1 MKAKNKL
8 LLLALYTAVLLGF
21 ASMDS
26 LAVPISSFASGNW
39 NAGGT
44 WVGGVVPS
52 NLDDVTIVNGHTVV
66 VNLDLTNA
74 NTQRSV
80 QSLTIQNGATLRPD
94 AGVRNIEI
102 DNDLTVAG
110 TGVAQ
115 YNYLTTGRLNW
126 VFTGV
131 TDGSGSISSAELAN
145 TQFHNLSFAGTGVT
159 GSSSGA
165 NGFIVYGNLD
175 ISALSSLDMDTD
187 LITFTNTTAK
197 TITNNNT
204 LTLASISLTSGS
216 TVTYN
221 SASGADN
228 NLEGDITVA
237 TTATLNI
244 ASPTVLDATTSTT
257 HTIANSGSL
266 NFNSGSEFNIEALSS
281 LSITGSTGD
290 INNFNGAL
298 TFAGT
303 GSFIMGARSI
313 NGTGSI
319 TTAGLTTISLANA
332 QGVKGAINLTGTR
345 TFNASTSYTF
355 TGASDTGFNYTTGND
370 VTSLGTLTVS
380 GVTTSAD
387 SFTVTTSVAGASAFT
402 ASTGTITVAGT
413 TTTIIG
419 GGAKTF
425 NNLTVTSS
433 TTATLSQSI
442 AVGGSLIQTGA
453 GSFVTGANTVA
464 MTGTGTLTLLS
475 ADFTGP
481 GAITVSGASSNV
493 TLGAALNLGAVG
505 TLTLNNTTATL
516 DLATFAIAG
525 AAIPHSTLTAGN
537 VRTSSTTGLVGNFST
552 GYAAG
557 ELSVT
562 AAVSYDFYGAG
573 AGKNLGF
580 DIGNVTG
587 GAATG
592 ILDINNL
599 TITSGDYTGAGKIF
613 SAAGN
618 ITVASGASLITAFAV
633 TMNGTTAQTITNSAA
648 TSAALTFTGLTIGN
662 GATAGVASV
671 TTASN
676 FTMAGSL
683 TMTGVDAA
691 SLTATAGTITFG
703 AGSTQTFAA
712 AGGVLTLFNATV
724 TTAQTWAA
732 GQSTPGDFRID
743 GNLLV
748 TIGAFV
754 VTAAQDITF
763 RGYNKTIEVT
773 GGSMA
778 LGDVNVTGTY
788 TTVSPFTVAGD
799 VFANTGSFNAS
810 TPSAI
815 TFSAGPLSLTNT
827 TGGTAIDSLVFYDV
841 IFAANTNTGTEIF
854 TVSRNFNTTGAF
866 NGTAGNIMFMGE
878 PSLATVTAGTIFG
891 NVNIPVGKTLQFV
904 SGTSALANTMTL
916 NGTLSVNLAAQ
927 LAGAG
932 LIAYGNNSNLI
943 LNGPVA
949 TGVVGAITASGVHTF
964 TGSARVNLEI
974 GTLANNI
981 TTLGLGGVTGGLNA
995 NINNLTLGHS
1005 GTAIADLGAAV
1016 TMYGNFTKT
1025 IGAGT
1030 VALTDGATNAIT
1042 FAGTTKT
1049 FTNLAIAANLTFD
1062 DVTISG
1068 SYSELASSNGFGVGL
1083 AAGSASSFT
1092 VNTASS
1098 WTSALATIAVMN
1110 LNSTTPASLVVT
1122 GTGTAVFNN
1131 FTVGAN
1137 STSNAITSSYTVN
1150 GNYTKTA
1157 LGTFQHTAASTVT
1170 LSGTSKTLIN
1180 DATGADNRDLLT
1192 FINLTV
1198 SGTYSTPLTSSG
1210 FNVGTSGILT
1220 VTGTGS
1226 LLVQSGLIT
1235 VPGTTEGVSFAPGS
1249 YITGT
1254 GTITLGALTVTGGV
1268 VQIASGTTV
1277 TIDGD
1282 VAGAL
1287 TITAGSLTGFGT
1299 STVVLDNG
1307 AGTNNITNGGTITFA
1322 NLSVGANAV
1331 VTNNTN
1337 FTVKKDL
1344 TVGSGASFVS
1354 STPSVIT
1361 LDSALASSTTIS
1373 NAGTLT
1379 FFDLTL
1385 GSTAAKTITTAT
1397 GFNVANNMIVGAL
1410 VTFTASAGTVTFN
1423 GGTQSLTNNNST
1435 STGLTFF
1442 GLSKTGTLILSTIT
1456 DNGFQVK
1463 SDLTASGTTGQIN
1476 FQSLATNGRLML
1488 NGTSEQNIVIG
1499 TTIINKIQLGFVTLN
1514 NTFGAKLN
1522 NATTEGDVIVY
1533 RTLRLQNG
1541 ELDLNGNNIIQLDA
1555 TNGLLSET
1563 VGNTISN
1570 SGVSTSVG
1578 YVFVDKTSATFSSNN
1593 MNGIGVTMTTAAAST
1608 MKVRRFHI
1616 PRTVGAVDGIFRVF
1630 GITSG
1635 TTTGL
1640 DAKAVFRYD
1649 ENELN
1654 GLVEA
1659 NLNVARTNNQI
1670 SGNWFLEPTTVNTTN
1685 NILTVDNINGF
1696 GTGTNYEYWTASIP
1710 VVVTTIENTKGLAV
1724 SPLVAG
1730 RQKQAIYGLNFS
1742 ANGTVDVNSVKFTL
1756 NRDITLANE
1765 FTNYF
1770 LVRSTDDNYSTT
1782 DDNTTLISG
1791 TNGSPATIAVSAT
1804 GVTFTV
1810 SGLTTAQQLSQGS
1823 SVNYFL
1829 AVDISTSTSSATA
1842 AVQPSFTEPNIS
1854 VTNGIVKSVTETGTS
1869 YTFKAG
1875 IMVDKIS
1882 NGLTASPLI
1891 ANTTNNA
1898 LLGFQMTTTS
1908 AIADGFDTLFV
1919 STNSDVTSKFSAV
1932 RLVRSTT
1939 NDITTGTLTT
1949 VKTGVISSTGITF
1962 NNLNEAGTT
1971 AAKFYFVV
1979 ADVLGGVDRNTSTVI
1994 LTIADDDLNDD
2005 ANAGPR
2011 FVNALGDV
2019 SSSFSSSTYTFDKS
2033 TVTISQTTPLVTQN
2047 TNLGRGLNSQPI
2059 YRFTLTSDNSN
2070 PITLTEAT
2078 VHATL
2083 GGSLSASA
2091 IASWR
2096 LWNDANNNDYP
2107 DAGEQIAVGV
2117 YTAANSQGNLKFSSF
2132 TTPQTF
2138 SSSRKYIV
2146 TANITSAATVNGTI
2160 ALNIISQSYLK
2171 VNSPAKVNSF
2181 ANSTG
2186 STYTV
2191 KAPGVATTA
2200 KIVGLSTNN
2209 TTSGSNVS
2217 FTVQSFDASNVP
2229 AAVTSA
2235 TTVTLNVAA
2244 GGYTFG
2250 GTPTGTILGGSSF
2263 LSITPTVNHTTG
2275 TTLATATATL
2285 TGGLSVTTVASPTFT
2300 IFKTAPTTNGVVTL
2314 GTVTSS
2320 SILISS
2326 WTSGTGGTGRL
2337 VVVSANTP
2345 PVAPVN
2351 GTTYTANSNI
2361 GSGVST
2367 VQTGAGSFVVAIGNS
2382 AATTVTG
2389 LTPGVTYYVQTFEY
2403 DGSGSTI
2410 VYNRT
2415 HKTSVAASG
2424 TPGNPAFKSTS
2435 TGTVGA
2441 LTLLTAANISTDVD
2455 VNSNITTI
2463 SEATDGKWFKFKIN
2477 SNRNNFYIRL
2487 NTLPKNYQIYLYNN
2501 TTGTDVLFRT
2511 SEIASTGNEVVIV
2524 NNATAGEYLIKVFG
2538 SDNEQYSSSNFGI
2551 KVVTSANKI
2560 LTLTE

>member
-26 LAVPISSFASGNW
+26 LAAPISSFASGNW

-66 VNLDLTNA
+66 VNLDLTDA
-74 NTQRSV
+74 NTQKSV
-80 QSLTIQNGATLRPD
+80 QSLTIQTGATLRPD

-102 DNDLTVAG
+102 DNDLTVVG

-131 TDGSGSISSAELAN
+131 TDGSGSISSAVLAN

-159 GSSSGA
+159 GTSSGGD
-165 NGFIVYGNLD
+165 GFIVYGNLD
-175 ISALSSLDMDTD
+175 ISALSSLDMNND

-204 LTLASISLTSGS
+204 LTLDDISLTSGS

-228 NLEGDITVA
+228 NLEGNITVA
-237 TTATLNI
+237 TTATLTI
-244 ASPTVLDATTSTT
+244 ASPTVLDATNGVT
-257 HTIANSGSL
+257 HIIANSGSL
-266 NFNSGSEFNIEALSS
+266 NFNSGSEFNIEASS
-281 LSITGSTGD
+281 NLSITGSTGD

-303 GSFIMGARSI
+303 GSFVMGARSI
-313 NGTGSI
+313 NGTGTI
-319 TTAGLTTISLANA
+319 TTVAGTTISLANA
-332 QGVKGAINLTGTR
+332 QGVTGAINLTGTR

-355 TGASDTGFNYTTGND
+355 TGASDTGFNYTSGND
-370 VTSLGTLTVS
+370 VTSLGTLTVL
-380 GVTTSAD
+380 GVTTSVD

-413 TTTIIG
+413 VTTISG
-419 GGAKTF
+419 AGAKTF

-433 TTATLSQSI
+433 TSATLSQDI
-442 AVGGSLIQTGA
+442 TVAGSLVNTGA
-453 GSFVTGANTVA
+453 GLLFGTNDIT
-464 MTGTGTLTLLS
+464 MTGTGTLTLG
-475 ADFTGP
+475 TNTMGI
-481 GAITVSGASSNV
+481 GAQVIINGASENV
-493 TLGAALNLGAVG
+493 TLGGAATLGANG
-505 TLTLNNTTATL
+505 NITLTAGTL
-516 DLATFAIAG
+516 DLVTFAITG
-525 AAIPHSTLTAGN
+525 TAIPKVTLTAGN
-537 VRTSSTTGLVGNFST
+537 VRSSGALGLNT
-552 GYAAG
+552 NLAG
-557 ELSVT
+557 LGASELTVT
-562 AAVSYDFYGAG
+562 NAINYEFYGAVTT
-573 AGKNLGF
+573 NLGF
-580 DIGNVTG
+580 NLAGVATVGTG
-587 GAATG
+587 GTTG
-592 ILDINNL
+592 IQNINNL
-599 TITSGDYTGAGKIF
+599 TITGTNAVTSLGGTDVTLL
-613 SAAGN
+613 GN
-618 ITVASGASLITAFAV
+618 LTVNSGASMVLAANNLNFDALAT
-633 TMNGTTAQTITNSAA
+633 QSITNSG
-648 TSAALTFTGLTIGN
+648 TLTLFNSTIGTLN
-662 GATAGVASV
+662 NPTVS
-671 TTASN
+671 TASS
-676 FTMAGSL
+676 FTVAGTL
-683 TMTGVDAA
+683 TLSGAVDAF
-691 SLTATAGTITFG
+691 SATAGTITFTNVGPGLNFLVAAAIPVTLNNVTIAG
-703 AGSTQTFAA
+703 ANTWATTQQSSTNIVINGNLSATSDLTVNAAQGVTFAGFGKSITTSA
-712 AGGVLTLFNATV
+712 VL
-724 TTAQTWAA
+724 
-732 GQSTPGDFRID
+732 
-743 GNLLV
+743 
-748 TIGAFV
+748 
-754 VTAAQDITF
+754 
-763 RGYNKTIEVT
+763 
-773 GGSMA
+773 A
-778 LGDVNVTGTY
+778 LGDVAISGTY
-788 TTVSPFTVAGD
+788 ITASTFSIAGD
-799 VFANTGSFNAS
+799 VFNHTGQLSAS
-810 TPSAI
+810 AGTI
-815 TFSAGPLSLTNT
+815 TFSGAGVNFTSTDV
-827 TGGTAIDSLVFYDV
+827 DSLVFYNVSFTAATAATDDGDYTITNNFDNTV
-841 IFAANTNTGTEIF
+841 AGYDNTNGDIKFNGSPSTIIATGTAANTVFGNITIPTDKK
-854 TVSRNFNTTGAF
+854 VLM
-866 NGTAGNIMFMGE
+866 TAGDFVT
-878 PSLATVTAGTIFG
+878 LAG
-891 NVNIPVGKTLQFV
+891 
-904 SGTSALANTMTL
+904 TMTL
-916 NGTLSVNLAAQ
+916 TGTLEVNDVAQ
-927 LAGAG
+927 IIGAG

-964 TGSARVNLEI
+964 ASSARVNLEI

-981 TTLGLGGVTGGLNA
+981 TTLGLGGATGALNA
-995 NINNLTLGHS
+995 NINNLTLNHS
-1005 GTAIADLGAAV
+1005 TSAIADLGAAV

-1025 IGAGT
+1025 AGTGT
-1030 VALTDGATNAIT
+1030 VALVDGATNAIT

-1049 FTNLAIAANLTFD
+1049 FTNLAVAANLTFD
-1062 DVTISG
+1062 DVVVSG
-1068 SYSELASSNGFGVGL
+1068 SYSELATSNGFGVGL

-1092 VNTASS
+1092 VSTASS

-1110 LNSTTPASLVVT
+1110 LNSTTVASLVVT

-1157 LGTFQHTAASTVT
+1157 LGTFQHTASSTVT

-1235 VPGTTEGVSFAPGS
+1235 IPGTTEGVSFAPGS

-1254 GTITLGALTVTGGV
+1254 GTITLGALTVTGGD

-1361 LDSALASSTTIS
+1361 LDSALASSTTIT
-1373 NAGTLT
+1373 NDGTLT
-1379 FFDLTL
+1379 FFNLTL
-1385 GSTAAKTITTAT
+1385 GNTAAKTITTAT
-1397 GFNVANNMIVGAL
+1397 GFNVAFDMTVGAL

-1423 GGTQSLTNNNST
+1423 GTADQDLVNNNTS

-1442 GLSKTGTLILSTIT
+1442 GLSKTGTNDLLTTT

-1463 SDLTASGTTGQIN
+1463 SDLTASATGSID
-1476 FQSLATNGRLML
+1476 FRTLTTNGRLML

-1499 TTIINKIQLGFVTLN
+1499 ATTVNTIELGFVTLN

-1555 TNGLLSET
+1555 TTGLLSET
-1563 VGNTISN
+1563 VGNTVSN
-1570 SGVSTSVG
+1570 SGVSTSEG
-1578 YVFVDKTSATFSSNN
+1578 YIFVDKSSTTFSSNN
-1593 MNGIGVTMTTAAAST
+1593 INGIGVTMTTAAAST

-1654 GLVEA
+1654 GLTEA

-1670 SGNWFLEPTTVNTTN
+1670 SGTWFLEPTTVNTSN

-1710 VVVTTIENTKGLAV
+1710 VVVTTVENSKGLAA

-1756 NRDITLANE
+1756 NRDITVANE
-1765 FTNYF
+1765 FTNYY
-1770 LVRSTDDNYSTT
+1770 LIRSTDDNFSTT
-1782 DDNTTLISG
+1782 EDNETLISG
-1791 TNGSPATIAVSAT
+1791 THASPATITVSST
-1804 GVTFTV
+1804 GVTFDV
-1810 SGLTTAQQLSQGS
+1810 SGLTTTQQLSQGS

-1842 AVQPSFTEPNIS
+1842 AVQPSFTEANIS

-1875 IMVDKIS
+1875 IMIDKIS

-1891 ANTTNNA
+1891 SNTTNNA
-1898 LLGFQMTTTS
+1898 LLGFQVTTTS
-1908 AIADGFDTLFV
+1908 AIVDGFDTLFV

-1979 ADVLGGVDRNTSTVI
+1979 ADVLGGVDRNTSTVV

-2033 TVTISQTTPLVTQN
+2033 AVTVSQTTPLVTQN
-2047 TNLGRGLNSQPI
+2047 TNLGKGLNSQPI

-2070 PITLTEAT
+2070 SVTLTEAT

-2117 YTAANSQGNLKFSSF
+2117 YTASNTQGNLKFSSF
-2132 TTPQTF
+2132 TTAQTF
-2138 SSSRKYIV
+2138 STSRKYIV
-2146 TANITSAATVNGTI
+2146 TANITSAATTNGTI
-2160 ALNIISQSYLK
+2160 TVNLLSQSYIK

-2181 ANSTG
+2181 ANLTG
-2186 STYTV
+2186 STYTI
-2191 KAPGVATTA
+2191 KAPGAATTA
-2200 KIVGLSTNN
+2200 KIVGLSTVE
-2209 TTSGSNVS
+2209 TTSGSSVS
-2217 FTVQSFDASNVP
+2217 FTVQAFDANNVP

-2250 GTPTGTILGGSSF
+2250 GTSTGTILGGSSF

-2285 TGGLSVTTVASPTFT
+2285 AGGLSVTTAASPTFT

-2320 SILISS
+2320 TILISS

-2345 PVAPVN
+2345 PVAPTN

-2361 GSGVST
+2361 GSGAST
-2367 VQTGAGSFVVAIGNS
+2367 AQTGAGSFVVAIGNS
-2382 AATTVTG
+2382 AATTVSG

-2403 DGSGSTI
+2403 DGSGTTI

-2441 LTLLTAANISTDVD
+2441 STLLTAANISTDVD
-2455 VNSNITTI
+2455 VNSNITTL

-2501 TTGTDVLFRT
+2501 TTGTEVLFRT
-2511 SEIASTGNEVVIV
+2511 SEIASTGDEVVIV
-2524 NNATAGEYLIKVFG
+2524 NSATAGEYLIKVFG
-2538 SDNEQYSSSNFGI
+2538 SDSDQYSSSNFGI
-2551 KVVTSANKI
+2551 KVVTSASEI